1 MRENGLQTAS
11 VAIISVEEIRGI
23 LDNFNIGKKP
33 LSKLLGWG
41 ETTIIRYIEGDV
53 PTLEYSNKL
62 KTIANDPYYY
72 LDILTQ
78 NKDNITGVA
87 FNKSRKAVLTK
98 IMETKLSLVTQYI
111 INLTEGEVCPTYIQ
125 WLLYFSQAFSLAL
138 YDKELFEDDYIINF
152 NYVPYPDVYNKL
164 KKHGINFLE
173 IDMSRLKSE
182 ETKLIEKVVECF
194 SWYGTKALKALH
206 TYERTL
212 LRISRDKDSNKI
224 ISKEALKN
232 YFKEVL
238 SYYNIYSLNEIY
250 RYPDQRI
257 NVIKDL

>member
-1 MRENGLQTAS
+1 MKVNSLQTTS
-11 VAIISVEEIRGI
+11 VAIISVEEIKGI
-23 LDNFNIGKKP
+23 LSDFNIGKKP

-72 LDILTQ
+72 LDILAE
-78 NKDNITGVA
+78 NKDNITRVA
-87 FNKSRKAVLTK
+87 FNKSKKAVLNK
-98 IMETKLSLVTQYI
+98 IMETKLSLISQYI
-111 INLTEGEVCPTYIQ
+111 INLTEGEICPNYIQ

-138 YDKELFEDDYIINF
+138 YDKEIFEEDYIVNF
-152 NYVPYPDVYNKL
+152 NCVPYPNVYNKL

-173 IDMSRLKSE
+173 LDKNRLKLE
-182 ETKLIEKVVECF
+182 EIKLIDKVIESF
-194 SWYGTKALKALH
+194 SWYGPKAIKALH

-212 LRISRDKDSNKI
+212 LKISRDKDNNKI
-224 ISKEALKN
+224 ISKESIKN
-232 YFKEVL
+232 YYKEVL
-238 SYYNIYSLNEIY
+238 NYYNIYSINEIY

-257 NVIKDL
+257 HLIKNL